1 MSETLLQ
8 RMRRRVSRTLAD
20 RLVTRPARHG
30 LRGRHLSVCFD
41 DFPVSAATT
50 GAAVLEEFGARGTY
64 YAAAGLAGT
73 TGSVG
78 LIADAQTA
86 RDLVGRGHELG
97 CHTHGH
103 LPCPS
108 LSRTALL
115 ASLQAN
121 QQALDFCR
129 LRTFAYPF
137 GYFDWTAKSAAAR
150 RFDTVRTGL
159 KGLNQGR
166 IDLAS
171 LRAVP
176 LYQPMGEAGA
186 DRWLEALAAADDGA
200 WLILYTHD
208 VQPQPSP
215 FGCTPQLLAHC
226 LRRARAEGWTIDT
239 VGAVAA
245 PLHRA

>member
-1 MSETLLQ
+1 LLQ
-8 RMRRRVSRTLAD
+8 RVRRRVSRALAD
-20 RLVTRPARHG
+20 RLITRPARQG
-30 LRGRHLSVCFD
+30 LRGRFLSVCFD
-41 DFPVSAATT
+41 DFPVTAATT
-50 GAAVLEEFGARGTY
+50 GADVLEEFGARGTY
-64 YAAAGLAGT
+64 YFAAGLAGT

-78 LIADAQTA
+78 PIADADAA
-86 RDLVGRGHELG
+86 RALVDRGHELG

-121 QQALDFCR
+121 QQAVDFCR
-129 LRTFAYPF
+129 LQTFAYPF
-137 GYFDWTAKSAAAR
+137 GYFDWTAKAAAAE
-150 RFDTVRTGL
+150 RFATVRTGL

-166 IDLAS
+166 IDLAG

-176 LYQPMGEAGA
+176 LYQPMGEAGV
-186 DRWLEALAAADDGA
+186 DRWLDALAQAGPDA

-226 LRRARAEGWTIDT
+226 LRRARAEGWAIDT